1 MNLFKKIYST
11 KLGKVF
17 VWFFGFVIFVS
28 FLPSTPENESL
39 KQSETIAE
47 NTQVQEENIDNT
59 ENEII
64 NELSNTS
71 TLNIVSTTETIILDI
86 ESNKPIIE
94 QKQSE
99 TLEVPKP
106 EQSENYQYFKVV
118 KVVDGDTI
126 DIDYNGKVE
135 RLRLIGID
143 TPETKD
149 PRKPVQCFGIE
160 ASNKATQLLLNKS
173 VRIETDSSQ
182 GERDKYNRLLAYVFL
197 QDNTFYNRYMI
208 QNGYAHEYTYNLPY
222 KYQSDFK
229 SSEKYA
235 RENNLGLWNKDT
247 CNDEPAPDVTTTE
260 KVNTI
265 TENKVPDV
273 QTEQKTESII
283 TGNIYYTS
291 SYYSAKYYYCDT
303 DLAWKDLS
311 TKYLKSFNSVNSLL
325 SAFPNRTL
333 HEPCK

>member
-1 MNLFKKIYST
+1 
-11 KLGKVF
+11 
-17 VWFFGFVIFVS
+17 VS